1 MSTEREVEI
10 IREMFDTYV
19 EFVAASFMCGEVPS
33 SVFAIHSRGT
43 KDNDWLAT
51 VKFKNSLTISMFR
64 CEVYLEDLLRLCRRC
79 KFWLIT
85 EPALKVV
92 SLYFM
97 LHPLLQTQNMNFAK
111 SATVG
116 YESMLAGA
124 GDMTYRFI
132 SKCFAFT
139 DPVQKHCLEVLK
151 CHNILAV
158 NLPYGQNKA
167 DVKELME
174 YEWCCYKQCM
184 LEKYPAA
191 YRKSTHFKASG
202 NIMDEQRPVGSL
214 EHTRKEKVEDV
225 LKMKGD
231 TRRKGK
237 KAFSI
242 TPERKKISKWRL
254 IRWMKMVST
263 GSTTNRSNEV
273 ITNGKKK

>member
-1 MSTEREVEI
+1 MMSTEREVEI
-10 IREMFDTYV
+10 IRSMFDTYV

-64 CEVYLEDLLRLCRRC
+64 CEVYLEDLVRLCRRC

-85 EPALKVV
+85 EPVLEVV

-97 LHPLLQTQNMNFAK
+97 LHPLLQTQNLNFAK

-124 GDMTYRFI
+124 GDMTYKFI
-132 SKCFAFT
+132 SKCFHFS
-139 DPVQKHCLEVLK
+139 DPVQRHCLEVLR
-151 CHNILAV
+151 CHNILSV
-158 NLPYGQNKA
+158 NLPYSQNKS
-167 DVKELME
+167 DVKELMD
-174 YEWCCYKQCM
+174 YEWCCYKQYM

-191 YRKSTHFKASG
+191 YRKATHFKASG
-202 NIMDEQRPVGSL
+202 NIVDELGFIHISKRPVGNL
-214 EHTRKEKVEDV
+214 EHSRKESVEDV
-225 LKMKGD
+225 LKLKGD
-231 TRRKGK
+231 LRRKNK

-242 TPERKKISKWRL
+242 TPERKKQSKMEL
-254 IRWMKMVST
+254 KTVD
-263 GSTTNRSNEV
+263 E
-273 ITNGKKK
+273 NGFYRFDRKQK